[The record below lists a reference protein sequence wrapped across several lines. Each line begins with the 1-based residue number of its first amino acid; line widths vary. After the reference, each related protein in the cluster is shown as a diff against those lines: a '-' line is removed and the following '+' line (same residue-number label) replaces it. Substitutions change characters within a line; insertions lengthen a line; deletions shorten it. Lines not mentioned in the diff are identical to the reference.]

1 MLDKKEEPEEALPWL
16 EHLHALVPTD
26 ISILATLGRMHA
38 KLGATDEA
46 VRWLEEAH
54 KAAPTNLGAIT
65 SLLDLL
71 MVLKVNLTFDRFLLY
86 VATQGYCTLM
96 FNTSHR
102 AQSCPRRG

>member
-16 EHLHALVPTD
+16 EHLHALVPAD
-26 ISILATLGRMHA
+26 ISILARIARMHA

-46 VRWLEEAH
+46 VRWLEDAH

-71 MVLKVNLTFDRFLLY
+71 MELKVKPFLPRSLLY
-86 VATQGYCTLM
+86 ATLL
-96 FNTSHR
+96 
-102 AQSCPRRG
+102 